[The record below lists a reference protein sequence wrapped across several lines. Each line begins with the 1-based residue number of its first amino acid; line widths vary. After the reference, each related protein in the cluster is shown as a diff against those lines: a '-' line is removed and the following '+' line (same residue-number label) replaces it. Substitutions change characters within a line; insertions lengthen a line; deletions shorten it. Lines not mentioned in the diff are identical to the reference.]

1 MTQVNLHTAKKQTNA
16 WPDGNHLYVL
26 VATQEGSL
34 PANGPGEGSP
44 FVMMVAPTEGF
55 SHLGV

>member
-1 MTQVNLHTAKKQTNA
+1 
-16 WPDGNHLYVL
+16 